1 MTRSAGLGDPKLI
14 RFHLAWTAIAFV
26 LSASLFAQQEQSE
39 LIGSALVDARNPIAK
54 LFSGERVDLWSLK
67 PIADPLGSHPD
78 RSADRQG
85 VFSHPIDGLTP
96 EAVESLSKEQL
107 LQRMSLDLNGLRATY
122 EERTSFL
129 EDDSIDATDKLVDR
143 LMSDPRFGEHW
154 ARFWLDAVRYSDSNG
169 FDWDEYRK
177 EAWRYR
183 DFVVRAFNEDLPYDQ
198 FVLWQL
204 AGDELLDGPPQ
215 SQAQLDRLIAT
226 GYLRLGPFDNAAK
239 LFNEQDRARAEV
251 LTDLTET
258 TGSAFLG
265 LTLSCCR
272 CHHHKTDPLSHQ
284 DHYRFR
290 AFFAALEFDDSTPV
304 LLSQEQQAIEK
315 HNQAIDAKIQPLEAR
330 LEASKKATQDSQ
342 EESKVES
349 KEDMKKLKQQ
359 IDQLR
364 SQKQTLQTGLLATDN
379 VKKIDAICVLD
390 QGNNQK
396 PLEEVQ
402 PGFPSVLYPNPP
414 QIEAPVDGKST
425 GRRLALARW
434 MVQPDNPWTARV
446 IVNRV
451 WQNLFGEGLVATAND
466 LGITGS
472 VPVSQELLDHL
483 AVYLVEHHWS
493 IKSLIRY
500 IVLSEAYQAQVGS
513 TRKLRRLSAEQ
524 MRDVILQVTGQLQHR
539 NGGPP
544 VWPEVGDDVL
554 QANPATLDDNET
566 KTKGWYPSPPSQQT
580 VRSIYL
586 IQKRT
591 VRIPWMETFDLP
603 ENTVSCARRDV
614 SIVAPQA
621 LALLNADWIWDATDP
636 LTRQDN
642 SSIQS
647 LFQAVLSRRPTEQER
662 TLCQSYLDTG
672 RSIRELALVLI
683 NSNELGFVP

>member
-1 MTRSAGLGDPKLI
+1 MTRSAGLGYPKLI
-14 RFHLAWTAIAFV
+14 RFHLVWTAIAFV
-26 LSASLFAQQEQSE
+26 LSASLFAQQDQPE

-67 PIADPLGSHPD
+67 PIADPLGSHPV

-85 VFSHPIDGLTP
+85 VLSHPIDGLIP

-107 LQRMSLDLNGLRATY
+107 LQRMSLDLIGLRATY

-204 AGDELLDGPPQ
+204 AGDELLDRPPQ

-290 AFFAALEFDDSTPV
+290 AFFAALEFDDTTPV

-330 LEASKKATQDSQ
+330 LEASNKATQDSQ

-349 KEDMKKLKQQ
+349 KEDIKKLKQQ

-364 SQKQTLQTGLLATDN
+364 VACYRQYQKDRHDLRARSGEPPKATRRSPAGIPKRPISQSSAD
-379 VKKIDAICVLD
+379 
-390 QGNNQK
+390 
-396 PLEEVQ
+396 
-402 PGFPSVLYPNPP
+402 
-414 QIEAPVDGKST
+414 
-425 GRRLALARW
+425 R
-434 MVQPDNPWTARV
+434 
-446 IVNRV
+446 
-451 WQNLFGEGLVATAND
+451 
-466 LGITGS
+466 
-472 VPVSQELLDHL
+472 
-483 AVYLVEHHWS
+483 
-493 IKSLIRY
+493 
-500 IVLSEAYQAQVGS
+500 S
-513 TRKLRRLSAEQ
+513 TRRWQDHRTTFGAGPMDGSA
-524 MRDVILQVTGQLQHR
+524 R
-539 NGGPP
+539 
-544 VWPEVGDDVL
+544 
-554 QANPATLDDNET
+554 
-566 KTKGWYPSPPSQQT
+566 
-580 VRSIYL
+580 
-586 IQKRT
+586 
-591 VRIPWMETFDLP
+591 
-603 ENTVSCARRDV
+603 
-614 SIVAPQA
+614 
-621 LALLNADWIWDATDP
+621 
-636 LTRQDN
+636 
-642 SSIQS
+642 
-647 LFQAVLSRRPTEQER
+647 
-662 TLCQSYLDTG
+662 
-672 RSIRELALVLI
+672 
-683 NSNELGFVP
+683 